1 MLNAVQQ
8 TELPFVKCY
17 LTLLLPIYIL
27 NIHQEKVDNYEVK
40 SSEIELKIELRHR
53 KRYGLDREKHFQ
65 CGPAVFVERNRI
77 SYEFQFQKKK
87 VF

>member
-1 MLNAVQQ
+1 MLFN
-8 TELPFVKCY
+8 P
-17 LTLLLPIYIL
+17 LTAHIYTQ
-27 NIHQEKVDNYEVK
+27 HTSRKVDNYEVK